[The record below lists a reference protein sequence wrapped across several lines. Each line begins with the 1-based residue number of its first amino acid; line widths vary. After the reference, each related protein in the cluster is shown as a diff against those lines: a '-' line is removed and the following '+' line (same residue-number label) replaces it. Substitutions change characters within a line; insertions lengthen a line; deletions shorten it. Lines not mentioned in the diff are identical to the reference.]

1 MLKRLPAVIGCI
13 GLIASF
19 STLAEPKLDNLKN
32 KASYS
37 IGINLGSQLSRTKD
51 DIDLESVILGVQDAF
66 AGEKPRLTM
75 EEIQQ
80 VMQEFQAQMQQKQME
95 KMAAIS
101 KQNKEEGKAYL
112 AKNKTKKGVKT
123 LESGLQYRV
132 IKAGKGES
140 PKASDT
146 VVTHYRG
153 NLINGQVFDSSY
165 KRGEPATFP
174 VNGVI
179 PGWTEALQKM
189 KVGAKWELVIP
200 AELAYGSQGAGQIIG
215 PDSVLIF
222 EIELLEIKK
231 G

>member
-51 DIDLESVILGVQDAF
+51 DIDLDSVILGVQDAF
-66 AGEKPRLTM
+66 AGEKPRLTI

-189 KVGAKWELVIP
+189 KVGGKWELVIP

>member
-51 DIDLESVILGVQDAF
+51 DIDLDSVILGVQDAF

-189 KVGAKWELVIP
+189 KVGGKWELVIP

>member
-1 MLKRLPAVIGCI
+1 MLKSLPAVIGCI